1 MYHIPYFKASDDA
14 ELWAFMQAHNFV
26 ILSGISK
33 DGKQVATHIPV
44 LIEKRA
50 GKIWLRA
57 HIMRKQLHTLAF
69 ENNNNVLI
77 LFTGPHC
84 YISATWYEDPRTAG
98 TWNYQAVHARGILQF
113 LDDDVA
119 LVKILA
125 DLTALFENNP
135 NSEALVENM
144 SSDYMSSMLKAIVG
158 FEIELTE
165 IEHVFKMSQNK
176 NELTYN
182 NIINQLQKG
191 NFDEQ
196 AVAQIMMKRKDKV
209 FK

>member
-1 MYHIPYFKASDDA
+1 MYHIPYFKAADDA
-14 ELWAFMQAHNFV
+14 ELWAFMQAHSFV

-44 LIEKRA
+44 LLEKRA
-50 GKIWLRA
+50 EKIWLRA

-69 ENNNNVLI
+69 ENNNDVLI
-77 LFTGPHC
+77 IFTGPHC
-84 YISATWYEDPRTAG
+84 YISATWYENPRTAG
-98 TWNYQAVHARGILQF
+98 TWNYQAVHARGRLQF
-113 LDDDVA
+113 LEDDV

-125 DLTALFENNP
+125 DLTAVYENNP
-135 NSEALVENM
+135 SSEALVENM
-144 SSDYMSSMLKAIVG
+144 SSDYISSMLKAIVG

-176 NELTYN
+176 NIMTYN

-191 NFDEQ
+191 NADEQ
-196 AVAQIMMKRKDKV
+196 AVARIMIERKEKV
-209 FK
+209 FG